1 MLCDHGYPMTGSRSL
16 PLLRIFGIR
25 VGVNYSWFLVLFVV
39 IFVLWDS
46 LSETLD
52 ASETTVY
59 VVAVVAAASFFGSI
73 LLHELGHAL
82 AARREGIAVDGI
94 DLFLFG
100 GVMKMSRETDS
111 PGAEFRVAV
120 AGPLVTLAIMA
131 LASVAAILL
140 AGGDSFWDAAR
151 LSSSADASPVEVVVS
166 LLVSMNLVLLLFNLV
181 PAFPLDGGRIARAA
195 AWKLTGDRHR
205 ATRFAA
211 RIGIGF
217 GYLLMAGGLALI
229 VLVEGATFDGIW
241 FGALG
246 WLLASAAR
254 ATLAQTAFTE
264 QLAGITV
271 ADVMDSE
278 PVTIPAGLTAAQAY
292 EDYFLRYQGW
302 EWFAVV
308 EDDGRYIG
316 LAHRRA
322 VEHAAL
328 EEGGGAPMR
337 DVAAPGA
344 DEGQVRADAPLEAL
358 LSSEPLRRLGAL
370 MAVDAEGRLRGV
382 VTFEQVTRA
391 LRARLSA
398 PGAIG

>member
-16 PLLRIFGIR
+16 PLLRVFGIR

-52 ASETTVY
+52 ASDTTVY

-120 AGPLVTLAIMA
+120 AGPLVTLAIIA
-131 LASVAAILL
+131 LSSLAAILL

-151 LSSSADASPVEVVVS
+151 LSSAADASPVEVVVS

-217 GYLLMAGGLALI
+217 GYLLIAGGLALI
-229 VLVEGATFDGIW
+229 VLAGATFDGIW
-241 FGALG
+241 FAALG

-278 PVTIPAGLTAAQAY
+278 PVTIPAVLTAARAY

-308 EDDGRYIG
+308 EDDGRYVG

-337 DVAAPGA
+337 EVAAPGA

-358 LSSEPLRRLGAL
+358 LASEPLRRLGAL

-391 LRARLSA
+391 LRARLA
-398 PGAIG
+398 PS